1 MNASHLTDL
10 ILQYRYFI
18 LIPLTF
24 LEGPLVAFVAGTL
37 AAAGYF
43 NVYFLAILFFV
54 RDVGLDGV
62 YYALGYYGGR
72 TAFAQKMLRKLK
84 ITDGHLTDVKI
95 LWEKYPGRTMFL
107 GKLSYGIASAF
118 IVVAGTVRM
127 RLTEFFFWG
136 SIVAVSQYGTL
147 LVLGY
152 FFGQTLGGRIETILS
167 NFEYVIAVIFIFI
180 TGYYIFS
187 HLMKSRFMEKK
198 EEQKTE
204 TEVVQKQNPSSKDE
218 G

>member
-1 MNASHLTDL
+1 MDSSHLTDL

-43 NVYFLAILFFV
+43 NVYVLAVIFFV

-62 YYALGYYGGR
+62 YYAIGYYGGR
-72 TAFAQKMLRKLK
+72 TTFAKKMLLKMK
-84 ITDGHLTDVKI
+84 ITDDHLNEVKV

-118 IVVAGTVRM
+118 IVVAGTIKM
-127 RLTEFFFWG
+127 NLKEFFG
-136 SIVAVSQYGTL
+136 YGALVAITQYGTL

-152 FFGQTLGGRIETILS
+152 FFGNALGGNITKIIS
-167 NFEYVIAVIFIFI
+167 NIQYVIAGIFIFI
-180 TGYYIFS
+180 SAYYIFT
-187 HLMKSRFMEKK
+187 HFMKNRFVKTEAK
-198 EEQKTE
+198 EE
-204 TEVVQKQNPSSKDE
+204 TEV
-218 G
+218 

>member
-1 MNASHLTDL
+1 MDSSHITAL

-37 AAAGYF
+37 AAGGYF
-43 NVYFLAILFFV
+43 NVYLLAILFFV

-72 TAFAQKMLRKLK
+72 TKFARKMLAKMK
-84 ITDGHLTDVKI
+84 ITDEHLNDVKV
-95 LWEKYPGRTMFL
+95 LWEKHPGRTMFL

-118 IVVAGTVRM
+118 IVVAGTVKM
-127 RLTEFFFWG
+127 KLSEFFMWG
-136 SIVAVSQYGTL
+136 SLVAIAQYGTL

-152 FFGQTLGGRIETILS
+152 FFGQSLGGTITNILS
-167 NFEYVIAVIFIFI
+167 KFEYVVAGIFIFVTI
-180 TGYYIFS
+180 YYIFT
-187 HLMKSRFMEKK
+187 HFMKNRFVKVEEKG
-198 EEQKTE
+198 EAEGE
-204 TEVVQKQNPSSKDE
+204 THTDPIQD
-218 G
+218 